1 MVMLNNDVFASK
13 GKNPGKIV
21 DSQCCEVTM
30 LRSSKSAGC
39 ISQFLKILVYVHGSS
54 LFSLPQ
60 GFTCAVCSS
69 CAQAVLVSCP
79 LGLAFI
85 AVMAEDLL
93 C

>member
-1 MVMLNNDVFASK
+1 MFLPARERIQAKLWILNAVKQA
-13 GKNPGKIV
+13 
-21 DSQCCEVTM
+21 TT

-60 GFTCAVCSS
+60 GFTCAVCSP

-85 AVMAEDLL
+85 AVMTEDLL